1 MLDQLITN
9 YTKYLQESYAIGDNA
24 KYEPPQYIKLWMG
37 HEHGDPRTAGYPTI
51 ECQLFK
57 NLEQLANDKP
67 KQGEYILQIKEI
79 DQQEI
84 TRQIAEKR
92 IV

>member
-1 MLDQLITN
+1 
-9 YTKYLQESYAIGDNA
+9 
-24 KYEPPQYIKLWMG
+24 
-37 HEHGDPRTAGYPTI
+37 
-51 ECQLFK
+51 
-57 NLEQLANDKP
+57 LEQLANDKP